1 MAMKLSTQSVVSMPV
16 QEAVIPQLDLSL
28 GDYNV
33 DGGSI
38 RCSGGGIEFAFNIWP
53 QPDATVAA
61 LAARVLHHGW
71 ICLLLPQR
79 LLLDLVAV
87 ERKEQQRVRIAG
99 RIVGSASDDI
109 RTIFSDGACR

>member
-1 MAMKLSTQSVVSMPV
+1 MPV
-16 QEAVIPQLDLSL
+16 QEAVRPQLELSL

-38 RCSGGGIEFAFNIWP
+38 RCSGDGIEFAFNIWP
-53 QPDATVAA
+53 LPDATAAA
-61 LAARVLHHGW
+61 LAATAHHRGW

-79 LLLDLVAV
+79 LLLDLLAV

-99 RIVGSASDDI
+99 RIVGSTSNGR
-109 RTIFSDGACR
+109 RTILSGGASP

>member
-1 MAMKLSTQSVVSMPV
+1 MATKLNTQSVVSMPV
-16 QEAVIPQLDLSL
+16 QEAVRPQLDLSL

-53 QPDATVAA
+53 LPTPPWPP
-61 LAARVLHHGW
+61 LRRGLH
-71 ICLLLPQR
+71 QR

-99 RIVGSASDDI
+99 RIVGSASDGM
-109 RTIFSDGACR
+109 RTILSDGACR